1 LIKYGDI
8 LVYIGNQ
15 NNTFIPSVLT
25 DTLEN
30 SFIISTWVKSLFGGS
45 SYESTS
51 LGEINTIES
60 EGLTLSVKIS
70 PQNTQCA
77 IIGPKNYYNSFNE
90 DTTFTNL
97 IPGVYIIK
105 GDDTYLADN
114 LLYQNETRIILNN
127 NSNELVNL
135 IFTEYQNK
143 LNIS

>member
-1 LIKYGDI
+1 
-8 LVYIGNQ
+8 
-15 NNTFIPSVLT
+15 
-25 DTLEN
+25 
-30 SFIISTWVKSLFGGS
+30 LFGGS